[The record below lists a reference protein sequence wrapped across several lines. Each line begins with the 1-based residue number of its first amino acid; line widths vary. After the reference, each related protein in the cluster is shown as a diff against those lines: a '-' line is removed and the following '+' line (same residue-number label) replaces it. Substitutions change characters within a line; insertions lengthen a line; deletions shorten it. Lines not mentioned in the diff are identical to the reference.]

1 MGKIIIVNT
10 KYIKPSQDFLKED
23 TVKHIFRLIESGNI
37 KLLPPTPIV
46 RLSNNPGEYI
56 AIDGHNLIAVKDY
69 LGELCEIYIAES
81 SDDELNNT
89 TNDPAVILRNK
100 DLKEKYDKSLLESTR
115 IKNLGIDSF
124 KKLRSKYKNLF

>member
-1 MGKIIIVNT
+1 MGKIIKVST

-46 RLSNNPGEYI
+46 RLSNNADEYI

-69 LGELCEIYIAES
+69 LGELCEIYVAES
-81 SDDELNNT
+81 SDDELKNT
-89 TNDPAVILRNK
+89 TNEPGVNLRNK
-100 DLKEKYDKSLLESTR
+100 DLKEKYDKSLSESKR
-115 IKNLGIDSF
+115 IKKLGIDSF
-124 KKLRSKYKNLF
+124 KKLRSKYVNLF